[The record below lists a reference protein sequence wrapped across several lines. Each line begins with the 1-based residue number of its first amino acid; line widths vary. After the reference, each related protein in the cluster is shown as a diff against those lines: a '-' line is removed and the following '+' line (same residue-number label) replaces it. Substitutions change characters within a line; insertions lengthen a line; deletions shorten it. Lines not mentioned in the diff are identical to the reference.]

1 MLKNYFKTALRNL
14 LRQRAFAALNVAGLA
29 IGLATCLLIS
39 LFVPDEWS
47 YDRFHDKADRIVR
60 VVFGGTVPGGEIKEA
75 NVMPPTAAAI
85 QAEFPQVEATTRL
98 VRGWK
103 PFFLVDGQS
112 FNEEELVFVDA
123 NFFQVFTFPLLYG
136 NAETAL
142 IEPQTVIL
150 TEAVA
155 EKYFGTTD
163 VVGKEFTIKDDD
175 KPLKVTGVVEDLPHN
190 SHIRFDIFASMASY
204 PNAKSNSWLES
215 GFYTYAVLQPGTDY
229 NALET
234 KLPALFEKYAGP
246 QFPAAFGMSYTEYQ
260 KTGKIGLRL

>member
-1 MLKNYFKTALRNL
+1 
-14 LRQRAFAALNVAGLA
+14 
-29 IGLATCLLIS
+29 
-39 LFVPDEWS
+39 
-47 YDRFHDKADRIVR
+47 
-60 VVFGGTVPGGEIKEA
+60 
-75 NVMPPTAAAI
+75 
-85 QAEFPQVEATTRL
+85 
-98 VRGWK
+98 
-103 PFFLVDGQS
+103 
-112 FNEEELVFVDA
+112 
-123 NFFQVFTFPLLYG
+123 
-136 NAETAL
+136 
-142 IEPQTVIL
+142 
-150 TEAVA
+150 
-155 EKYFGTTD
+155 GTTD

-260 KTGKIGLRL
+260 KTGKIGLRLQRLTDIHLHSDFNYDLSAPGDIRYVYIFSAIAVFMLLIACINFINLSTASASRRAKEVGVRKVLGSGWEALTFQFLIESLLLTFIA